1 MRNYILHFFLFVLIV
16 GFSACSSKQQED
28 GAESDEFNDAQK
40 KQPGGDVPES
50 LEGVIYNIPD
60 PTEIPYLLQT
70 TGAEYNE
77 SLINPE
83 TNVDQY
89 LTTFDVAALNLG
101 IYAADLG
108 YLVSYDKIQGALNFL
123 TSMKKL
129 TDHLGAS
136 TAYDAIMLQRFE
148 RNLGERDSLYG
159 IINEGIK
166 EADKQMK
173 DENRS
178 QIAALMMV
186 GSFVE
191 GLYISTQLI
200 QHYPEALL
208 TREERFT
215 ILTPLIRVVLEQEN
229 SLGDILKL
237 ANTVPNEG
245 RIVEVKSELESLQN
259 LYAAL
264 DIETKIA
271 ENKGDELL
279 NDETLNSLG
288 NQVAKMRQNI
298 IK

>member
-1 MRNYILHFFLFVLIV
+1 MRNYILHFFSFVLIV
-16 GFSACSSKQQED
+16 GFSTCSSKQQED

-40 KQPGGDVPES
+40 NQPGDVPES
-50 LEGVIYNIPD
+50 LEGVIINIPD

-166 EADKQMK
+166 EADQQMK

-200 QHYPEALL
+200 EHYPEALL
-208 TREERFT
+208 TPEERFT

-229 SLGDILKL
+229 SLEDILKL
-237 ANTVPNEG
+237 ANSVPSEG
-245 RIVEVKSELESLQN
+245 RIVDVKRELESLQD
-259 LYAAL
+259 LYASL

-271 ENKGDELL
+271 ENRGDELL

>member
-1 MRNYILHFFLFVLIV
+1 MRNYILHFFSFVLIV
-16 GFSACSSKQQED
+16 GFSTCSSKQQED

-40 KQPGGDVPES
+40 NQPGDVPES
-50 LEGVIYNIPD
+50 LEGVIINIPD

-123 TSMKKL
+123 SSMKKL

-166 EADKQMK
+166 EADQQMK

-200 QHYPEALL
+200 EHYPEALL
-208 TREERFT
+208 TPEERFT

-229 SLGDILKL
+229 SLEDILKL
-237 ANTVPNEG
+237 ANSVPSEG
-245 RIVEVKSELESLQN
+245 RIVDVKRELESLQN
-259 LYAAL
+259 LYASL

-271 ENKGDELL
+271 ENRGDELL

>member
-1 MRNYILHFFLFVLIV
+1 MRNYILHFFSFVLIV
-16 GFSACSSKQQED
+16 GFSTCSSKQQEE
-28 GAESDEFNDAQK
+28 GAESDKFNDAQK
-40 KQPGGDVPES
+40 NQPGDVPES
-50 LEGVIYNIPD
+50 LEGVIINIPD

-148 RNLGERDSLYG
+148 RNLGERDSLYS

-166 EADKQMK
+166 EADQQMK

-200 QHYPEALL
+200 EHYPEALL
-208 TREERFT
+208 TPEERFT

-229 SLGDILKL
+229 SLDDILKL
-237 ANTVPNEG
+237 ANSVPSEG
-245 RIVEVKSELESLQN
+245 RIVELKRELESLQN
-259 LYAAL
+259 LYASL

-271 ENKGDELL
+271 ENRGDELL

>member
-1 MRNYILHFFLFVLIV
+1 MRNYILHFFSFVLIV
-16 GFSACSSKQQED
+16 GFSTCSSKQQEE
-28 GAESDEFNDAQK
+28 GAESDKFNDAQK
-40 KQPGGDVPES
+40 NQPGDVPES
-50 LEGVIYNIPD
+50 LEGVIINIPD

-148 RNLGERDSLYG
+148 RNLGERDSLYR
-159 IINEGIK
+159 IINDGIK
-166 EADKQMK
+166 EADQQMK

-200 QHYPEALL
+200 EHYPEALL
-208 TREERFT
+208 TPEERFT

-229 SLGDILKL
+229 SLDDILKL
-237 ANTVPNEG
+237 ANSVPSEG
-245 RIVEVKSELESLQN
+245 RIVELKRELESLQN
-259 LYAAL
+259 LYASL

-271 ENKGDELL
+271 ENRGDELL

>member
-1 MRNYILHFFLFVLIV
+1 MRNYILHFFSFVLIV
-16 GFSACSSKQQED
+16 GFSTCSSKQQEE
-28 GAESDEFNDAQK
+28 GAESDKFNDAQK
-40 KQPGGDVPES
+40 NQPGDVPES
-50 LEGVIYNIPD
+50 LEGVIINIPD

-166 EADKQMK
+166 EADQQMK

-200 QHYPEALL
+200 EHYPEALL
-208 TREERFT
+208 TPEERFT

-229 SLGDILKL
+229 SLDDILKL
-237 ANTVPNEG
+237 ANSVPSEG
-245 RIVEVKSELESLQN
+245 RIVELKRELESLQN
-259 LYAAL
+259 LYASL

-271 ENKGDELL
+271 ENRGDELL
-279 NDETLNSLG
+279 NDETLNSIG